1 MASEARRIWQQCE
14 MYTFAK
20 VRHTQLFFEK
30 TKNVKKSETTQ
41 IFDKYTGFGDSQQ
54 LVLRQVM
61 SL

>member
-1 MASEARRIWQQCE
+1 

-30 TKNVKKSETTQ
+30 TKNIKKSETTQ